1 VLARLMTLDVQVEM
15 RDVSFGGFQL
25 ASAVPV
31 IVGHVHEVRA
41 VTAAGLVCTLHA
53 RVVRCEPPSPSDPL
67 YISGWE
73 VAPDPDSVDAL
84 ARVVDSLT
92 ARLHFDVD

>member
-1 VLARLMTLDVQVEM
+1 MTLNVQVEM

-31 IVGHVHEVRA
+31 EIGEVHEVRA
-41 VTAAGLVCTLHA
+41 VTATGLICTLHA
-53 RVVRCEPPSPSDPL
+53 RAVRCEPPSTSDPL

-73 VAPDPDSVDAL
+73 VAPDRDSTTAL
-84 ARVVDSLT
+84 AAIVDSLT
-92 ARLHFDVD
+92 ARLQFDVDTE